1 MNESG
6 NDLINQ
12 FITILNSFF
21 IPSMFNCKDH
31 DKVNTVLMLLWTLNL
46 LSTLLMMNNGKTISV
61 RLIPPQD
68 HDEVKKN
75 SKTADWCVRSFP
87 YIFGSFCGCWLSAA
101 PWRSL
106 LSSTDASLSEW
117 SLMSHGL
124 TLHLQEP
131 QLRRIKQMECEVRER
146 HLHKFNTQA
155 DRLLHSKSQL
165 MSPEGA
171 QWFYIQC

>member
-1 MNESG
+1 
-6 NDLINQ
+6 
-12 FITILNSFF
+12 
-21 IPSMFNCKDH
+21 MFNCKDH
-31 DKVNTVLMLLWTLNL
+31 DKVNTVLKLLWALNL
-46 LSTLLMMNNGKTISV
+46 LHTRLMMNNGKTISLE
-61 RLIPPQD
+61 LIPPQD
-68 HDEVKKN
+68 HDEVEKFWN
-75 SKTADWCVRSFP
+75 SWFLRSFP

-117 SLMSHGL
+117 SLMSRGL

-155 DRLLHSKSQL
+155 DRLLHSKPQL

-171 QWFYIQC
+171 QWFYIQR